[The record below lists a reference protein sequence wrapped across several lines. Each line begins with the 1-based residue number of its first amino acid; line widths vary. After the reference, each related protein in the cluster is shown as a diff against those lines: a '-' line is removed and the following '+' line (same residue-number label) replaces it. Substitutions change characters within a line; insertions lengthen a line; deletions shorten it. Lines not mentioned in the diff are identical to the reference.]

1 MDNHSYLPI
10 YQKVTNY
17 YEDRILCQDYLP
29 NQRIDSISRIMSRH
43 QVSRETAKKVIKILI
58 EKRLVISRA
67 GKGTFVCPRIAT
79 IDVWG
84 MVIPLY
90 SSNIEQLINQI
101 NALALENNK
110 RLDFFLHYNNPEEE
124 MRIVRNMI
132 QQGYEAIII
141 VPNYDE
147 SLTAAFY
154 KDLIAGNTKIVLAD
168 NTMAGSFFQ
177 YVIQSYDLG
186 VKRAFEHLSSK
197 DSGNYLL
204 IGTEKWMGENLVFD
218 LMEQTFMA
226 LVQTFQPQRRLYIS
240 HSINEIDK
248 QFIESKNITGIL
260 SMQDANS
267 VRMTRRLLMWGYSI
281 PDDISIVSYGN
292 TELLEYNEPAIT
304 TIRCRYRSMAENI
317 VKMIKGENEHEQVVI
332 QPQLAIRET

>member
-10 YQKVTNY
+10 YQKVSNY
-17 YEDRILCQDYLP
+17 YEERILCQDYLP

-43 QVSRETAKKVIKILI
+43 NVSRETAKKVIKILI
-58 EKRLVISRA
+58 EKKLVISRA
-67 GKGTFVCPRIAT
+67 GKGTFVCPRTAT
-79 IDVWG
+79 VDVWG

-90 SSNIEQLINQI
+90 SSNIEQLINHI
-101 NALALENNK
+101 NVLAIENRK
-110 RLDFFLHYNNPEEE
+110 HLDFFLHYNNPDEE

-147 SLTAAFY
+147 TLTSAFY
-154 KDLIAGNTKIVLAD
+154 KNLLAGNTKIVLAD

-186 VKRAFEHLSSK
+186 VKRAFEHLSLK
-197 DSGNYLL
+197 DSGNFLL

-218 LMEQTFMA
+218 LMEQTFWE
-226 LVQTFQPQRRLYIS
+226 LIQKYQPNRSLYIT
-240 HSINEIDK
+240 HSINEID
-248 QFIESKNITGIL
+248 QSFIKSKKITGIL
-260 SMQDANS
+260 SLQDANS
-267 VRMTRRLLMWGYSI
+267 VRITRRLLKWGYSI
-281 PDDISIVSYGN
+281 PEDVTIVSYGN

-304 TIRCRYRSMAENI
+304 TIRCRYRKMANSI
-317 VKMIKGENEHEQVVI
+317 VKLIKGEHEHLQVVI
-332 QPQLAIRET
+332 EPKLAVRDT

>member
-1 MDNHSYLPI
+1 MDINSYLPI
-10 YQKVTNY
+10 YQKVSNY

-43 QVSRETAKKVIKILI
+43 KVSRETAKKVIKILV
-58 EKRLVISRA
+58 EKKLVISRA
-67 GKGTFVCPRIAT
+67 GKGTFVCPRTAT

-90 SSNIEQLINQI
+90 SSNIEQFISNV
-101 NALALENNK
+101 NELAVKNRK
-110 RLDFFLHYNNPEEE
+110 HLDFFLHYNNPEEE

-132 QQGYEAIII
+132 QEGYEAVII

-147 SLTAAFY
+147 SLTSAFY
-154 KDLIAGNTKIVLAD
+154 KNLLAGNTKIVLAD

-186 VKRAFEHLSSK
+186 VKRAFEHLSK
-197 DSGNYLL
+197 IEKGNFLL

-218 LMEQTFMA
+218 LMEQTFWE
-226 LVQTFQPQRRLYIS
+226 LIQKFQPHRSLYIS
-240 HSINEIDK
+240 HSINDVDDD
-248 QFIESKNITGIL
+248 FIKSKKITGIL
-260 SMQDANS
+260 SLQDATS
-267 VRMTRRLLMWGYSI
+267 VRITRRLLMWGYSI
-281 PDDISIVSYGN
+281 PKDISIVSYGN

-304 TIRCRYRSMAENI
+304 TIRCRYREMAENI
-317 VKMIKGENEHEQVVI
+317 VSLIKGENEHQQVVI
-332 QPQLAIRET
+332 QPHLVIRNT